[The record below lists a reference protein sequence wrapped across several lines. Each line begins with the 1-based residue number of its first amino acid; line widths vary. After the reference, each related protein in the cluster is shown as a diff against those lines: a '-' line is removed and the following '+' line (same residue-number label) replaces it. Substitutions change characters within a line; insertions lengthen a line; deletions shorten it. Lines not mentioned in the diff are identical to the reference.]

1 MAAGGMARD
10 ERPSEQGESQLSKEE
25 RTKPHKDCCSIEFP
39 LAATGGWQLSESQEV
54 EVTDI
59 IVYILI
65 SF

>member
-1 MAAGGMARD
+1 MARD
-10 ERPSEQGESQLSKEE
+10 KRPSAQGESQLSKGEC
-25 RTKPHKDCCSIEFP
+25 TKPHKDCSSTEFP

-65 SF
+65 SY